1 MMRKLI
7 ALFSIAFVVSSC
19 GRLDDIAYYNDNTI
33 DQYYFDGWSEEGEF
47 VLNDPAYFIDNNMIN
62 EVVLSSQGPD
72 ESTATPIYAFYI
84 GDLATIGSDTIIVY
98 CHGQSAH
105 MDAYWSRVK
114 LLANCGGKNR
124 FGVLEMDYRGFG
136 LSEGKPSEKGMYA
149 DVQACLD
156 WLKSMNVEASNAVMY
171 GFSLGSVPATEMA
184 ANSDYKV
191 SKLILE
197 SPMASA
203 DNIGQ
208 ESLLINFN
216 THYIVDLEFNNAEK
230 IKKIDQPFLWMHGTA
245 DDYLKISN
253 GEIIYRNYDGAYG
266 EVHKVEGARHGAGG
280 VPETLGFDEYL
291 KIVEE
296 FIVR

>member
-1 MMRKLI
+1 MAMLVVVGDELSNIFAGCHHSESITGRKPKT
-7 ALFSIAFVVSSC
+7 F
-19 GRLDDIAYYNDNTI
+19 
-33 DQYYFDGWSEEGEF
+33 
-47 VLNDPAYFIDNNMIN
+47 
-62 EVVLSSQGPD
+62 
-72 ESTATPIYAFYI
+72 
-84 GDLATIGSDTIIVY
+84 
-98 CHGQSAH
+98 
-105 MDAYWSRVK
+105 
-114 LLANCGGKNR
+114 
-124 FGVLEMDYRGFG
+124 
-136 LSEGKPSEKGMYA
+136 
-149 DVQACLD
+149 
-156 WLKSMNVEASNAVMY
+156 
-171 GFSLGSVPATEMA
+171 
-184 ANSDYKV
+184 
-191 SKLILE
+191 
-197 SPMASA
+197 
-203 DNIGQ
+203 Q